1 MTIAEKLQE
10 LKNWLDENSMNL
22 TDLNIEKLTEQY
34 TRMKNKY
41 NV

>member
-22 TDLNIEKLTEQY
+22 TDSNIEKLTEQY

>member
-10 LKNWLDENSMNL
+10 LKNWLDENPMDL
-22 TDLNIEKLTEQY
+22 TDSNIEKLTEQY
-34 TRMKNKY
+34 TQMKNKY

>member
-10 LKNWLDENSMNL
+10 LKNWLDENPMNL
-22 TDLNIEKLTEQY
+22 TDSNIEKLTEQY

>member
-22 TDLNIEKLTEQY
+22 TDSNIEKLTEQY
-34 TRMKNKY
+34 TRMKEKY
-41 NV
+41 GV

>member
-1 MTIAEKLQE
+1 MTITEKLQE
-10 LKNWLDENSMNL
+10 LKNWLDKNPMNL
-22 TDLNIEKLTEQY
+22 TDSNIEKLTEQY